1 MRLITGGAYQ
11 GKLRYALEMMSGEAK
26 DAANFETEAI
36 TDGAACEW
44 NDLLTKPL
52 VNHFHLWIKRML
64 DEGKDATALTEQIIQ
79 QNPQIVIVV
88 NELGCGVVPT
98 DALDRRYRETVGR
111 ICCKLAAE
119 AEEVHRVI
127 CGIGTVI
134 KHA

>member
-11 GKLRYALEMMSGEAK
+11 GKLQYALGITNLAAEEAARGEV
-26 DAANFETEAI
+26 
-36 TDGAACEW
+36 CEW
-44 NDLLTKPL
+44 EDLITKPL

-64 DEGKDATALTEQIIQ
+64 DEGKNAAELSEKLIR
-79 QNPQIVIVV
+79 QNPQVILIVD
-88 NELGCGVVPT
+88 ELGCGVVPMQ
-98 DALDRRYRETVGR
+98 AADREYREMVGR